1 MDASGVGFCGFGG
14 DGVFRG
20 AMVAGL
26 CKEQDVQP
34 LWMVSDWVGVGLVV
48 GKIELI
54 GAGWAKA
61 SELVGFFESGKIRHW
76 SRKTVEWHA
85 QQRMDYGCLFREK

>member
-14 DGVFRG
+14 DGLFCG

-26 CKEQDVQP
+26 CPEQYVQP
-34 LWMVSDWVGVGLVV
+34 LWMVSDWSGVGLVAD
-48 GKIELI
+48 KIELI

-61 SELVGFFESGKIRHW
+61 CELVGFFLK
-76 SRKTVEWHA
+76 
-85 QQRMDYGCLFREK
+85 REN